1 MDHQLFETWI
11 LAKEPLSPEQAKAL
25 STHLTDCL
33 SCRQFSSA
41 WTEVER
47 LLRVIPLLQPTAD
60 FTLRWQTRLA
70 MREVE
75 ERMRKHRRQSWWTLV
90 ISASGALILLI
101 ILVYQAVVSG
111 SLPSLLLVAA
121 HQLLAL
127 FSLAETLEGI
137 LVTLTRTLWSVVPPL
152 YMLVFL
158 SIVALFGGLGIVSS
172 WKILLP
178 LEVRR

>member
-1 MDHQLFETWI
+1 
-11 LAKEPLSPEQAKAL
+11 
-25 STHLTDCL
+25 
-33 SCRQFSSA
+33 
-41 WTEVER
+41 
-47 LLRVIPLLQPTAD
+47 
-60 FTLRWQTRLA
+60 